1 MEKKTKSILSYVF
14 WTAVAAVL
22 VYFCLKDIDWSQF
35 AKALEECRWEYV
47 IASMLLG
54 LLSLFL
60 RGLRWRMLLKPIDQ
74 ETSVLTCFN
83 AYNICSVT
91 NIVLPRAGEIV
102 RLAYIVKH
110 SSRDEEG
117 KRIMTADKVLGT
129 VVIERAWDIV
139 FVTLLAT
146 TFTLLNWKTFGS
158 FFSELVASIG
168 TRQGLLWLVVALLLI
183 IPIFIVLAKR
193 LQHKGGVWAKPWG
206 FIEGIGKGL
215 GTFRQME
222 NGWMFILL
230 TMLIWLLYW
239 IMSACILWALKD
251 NEAFS
256 ALTITDA
263 LFLAIVG
270 AMSSLVPVPGGFG
283 AYHGLVSGA
292 LKTLWN
298 IPMSTGMVY
307 ATLNHESQIIT
318 QALAG
323 IVSYLH
329 ESFFRKK

>member
-1 MEKKTKSILSYVF
+1 
-14 WTAVAAVL
+14 
-22 VYFCLKDIDWSQF
+22 
-35 AKALEECRWEYV
+35 
-47 IASMLLG
+47 
-54 LLSLFL
+54 
-60 RGLRWRMLLKPIDQ
+60 
-74 ETSVLTCFN
+74 
-83 AYNICSVT
+83 
-91 NIVLPRAGEIV
+91 
-102 RLAYIVKH
+102 
-110 SSRDEEG
+110 
-117 KRIMTADKVLGT
+117 MTADKVLGT

-146 TFTLLNWKTFGS
+146 TFTILNWKTFGS

-193 LQHKGGVWAKPWG
+193 LQYKGGVWAKTWG